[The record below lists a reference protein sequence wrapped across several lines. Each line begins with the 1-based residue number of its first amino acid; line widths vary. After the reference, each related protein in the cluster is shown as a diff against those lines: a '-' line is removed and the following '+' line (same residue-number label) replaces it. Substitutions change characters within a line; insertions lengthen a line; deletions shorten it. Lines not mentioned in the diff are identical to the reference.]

1 MSTSANRQLIP
12 KAQHIYFFFF
22 LRTELFFF
30 FFSSLLPLR
39 SFSWPLHPQN
49 THAPSCRLS
58 KCHLA
63 YKCDERLA
71 ALSYLSVLNRAVFNP
86 TTGPNGSRRWRRGP
100 LPPHSHPPILP
111 AFFFF
116 PPHRLSLHL
125 TRPLNV
131 CLALNV
137 CQRRRRAFTL
147 HLLQTGFAHLWSCFY
162 HLAVSHCL

>member
-1 MSTSANRQLIP
+1 MSTSAN
-12 KAQHIYFFFF
+12 KAAHSEDATHLLFFFF
-22 LRTELFFF
+22 LHTGLFFL
-30 FFSSLLPLR
+30 SSHFPPR
-39 SFSWPLHPQN
+39 SFLWPLHPQS

-63 YKCDERLA
+63 YKCDELLA

-86 TTGPNGSRRWRRGP
+86 TTGPNGSRRCRRRP
-100 LPPHSHPPILP
+100 LPPLTVTLHFFPC
-111 AFFFF
+111 FFF
-116 PPHRLSLHL
+116 PRSSTISPS
-125 TRPLNV
+125 LNV